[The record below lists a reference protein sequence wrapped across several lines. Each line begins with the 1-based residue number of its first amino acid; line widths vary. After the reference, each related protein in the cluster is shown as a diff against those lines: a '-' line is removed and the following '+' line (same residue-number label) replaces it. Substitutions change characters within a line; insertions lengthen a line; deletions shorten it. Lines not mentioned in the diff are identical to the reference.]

1 MWRGGLPAAIL
12 AGNAAGKA
20 DPMNLVLL
28 GPPGVGKGTQG
39 RLLAERLGVR
49 WLSSGQML
57 RDAVRE
63 GNELGK
69 QVEQSMRQGD
79 LVADGVI
86 LEIMEGRLRRA
97 DAMGFILDGFP
108 RTRGQAEAL
117 TGVLDRLGLSLSAAI
132 VLDLPDA
139 EVVRRL
145 SGRRTCPVCGRVH
158 HVEFE
163 PPEREGHC
171 DVEGA
176 ELIQRDDDR
185 PGTIRRR
192 LVVYHR
198 EIGPLLG
205 YYEEVGLLHRA
216 DGRGAPD
223 DVHERLGAEL
233 KGLVT

>member
-1 MWRGGLPAAIL
+1 LPAAIL
-12 AGNAAGKA
+12 AGNAAGKV
-20 DPMNLVLL
+20 DPMNLILL

-39 RLLAERLGVR
+39 RLLAERLDVR
-49 WLSSGQML
+49 WLSSGDIL
-57 RDAVRE
+57 RDAVRGE
-63 GNELGK
+63 SGLGK
-69 QVEQSMRQGD
+69 QVEQSMRHGD

-97 DAMGFILDGFP
+97 DAMRGFILDGFP

-145 SGRRTCPVCGRVH
+145 SGRRTCPVCGRVY

-163 PPEREGHC
+163 PAEHEGHC

-176 ELIQRDDDR
+176 ELMQRDDDR
-185 PGTIRRR
+185 PDTIRRR
-192 LVVYHR
+192 LLVYHR
-198 EIGPLLG
+198 EIGPLLD

-223 DVHERLGAEL
+223 DVHERLEVEL
-233 KGLVT
+233 KEMVT